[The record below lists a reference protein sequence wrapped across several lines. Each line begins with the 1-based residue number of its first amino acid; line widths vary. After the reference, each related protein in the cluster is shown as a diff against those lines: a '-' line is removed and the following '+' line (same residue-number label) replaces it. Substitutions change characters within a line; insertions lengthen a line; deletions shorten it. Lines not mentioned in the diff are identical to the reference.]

1 MRVIF
6 AGSPEFAAVSLAALI
21 EARESLGAQL
31 VAVYSQP
38 DRKAGRGQKL
48 TPTPVKQLALEHELP
63 VLTPLN
69 FKADAEGDAAFETLA
84 AFEPD
89 LIIVAAYGLILPQRV
104 LDLPTLGCVN
114 LHASLLPRWRGAAP
128 IHRAVLAGDTQT
140 GITLMQM
147 ALGLDTG
154 DMLAKSYVPITA
166 DTATPELHDAL
177 AESAA
182 QLLIDSLPKLQ
193 ELQATA
199 EPQDETQANYAHK
212 LTKEEGLID
221 WSGSAEQIDRQIRGL
236 AGWPV
241 AYSFYQAL
249 GADGEEPKR
258 VSIVAAKLPEPDQ
271 FSAELKQLR
280 ADQRAAGRVLGV
292 TDDGLAVICGDNQV
306 LLIQRL
312 KFAGKGVQTPVQAFG
327 GRDEAGRFLSA
338 ASGSSS

>member
-21 EARESLGAQL
+21 EARESLGIQL

-84 AFEPD
+84 AFKPD

-104 LDLPTLGCVN
+104 LDLPKLGCVN

-177 AESAA
+177 AKSAA

-199 EPQDETQANYAHK
+199 EPQDEAQANYAHK

-221 WSGSAEQIDRQIRGL
+221 WCKSAEQIDRQIRGL

-241 AYSFYQAL
+241 AYSFYQGL
-249 GADGEEPKR
+249 GADRVEPKR
-258 VSIVAAKLPEPDQ
+258 VSIVAAKLPEPVQ
-271 FSAELKQLR
+271 FSDQLQQLSL
-280 ADQRAAGRVLGV
+280 DQRTAGRVLGV
-292 TDDGLAVICGDNQV
+292 TDDGLAVVCGDDQL

-312 KFAGKGVQTPVQAFG
+312 KFAGKGVQTPHQAFG
-327 GRDEAGRFLSA
+327 GRDEAGQFLSA
-338 ASGSSS
+338 A

>member
-6 AGSPEFAAVSLAALI
+6 AGSPEFAAVSLKALI
-21 EARESLGAQL
+21 GARDRLGTQL

-48 TPTPVKQLALEHELP
+48 TPTPVKALALEHGLP
-63 VLTPLN
+63 VHTPLN
-69 FKADAEGDAAFETLA
+69 FKSDAEGDAAFEVLS
-84 AFEPD
+84 ELQPD

-104 LDLPTLGCVN
+104 LDLPRLGCVN

-154 DMLAKSYVPITA
+154 DMLAKSTVPITA
-166 DTATPELHDAL
+166 DTHTPDLHDAL

-182 QLLIDSLPKLQ
+182 ELLIDSLPDL
-193 ELQATA
+193 EALQAKA

-212 LTKEEGLID
+212 LTKEEGLVD
-221 WSGSAEQIDRQIRGL
+221 WSQPAEQVDRQIRGL

-241 AYSFYQAL
+241 AYSDLQISDLQASDADSSAKSGGDQPVRVRL
-249 GADGEEPKR
+249 HRSLLSSVVSDLPAGTILSGGAEA
-258 VSIVAAKLPEPDQ
+258 VQVAAGDGGVVELHKL
-271 FSAELKQLR
+271 QLP
-280 ADQRAAGRVLGV
+280 
-292 TDDGLAVICGDNQV
+292 
-306 LLIQRL
+306 
-312 KFAGKGVQTPVQAFG
+312 GKKA
-327 GRDEAGRFLSA
+327 LSA
-338 ASGSSS
+338 AELQSGRALKGQFL